1 MAADGHSTSALTPEA
16 RRRLLRRYIQDGHK
30 QVFGWFYPGAMLLMA
45 NLDACQKARGV
56 AGDFCEI
63 GVAQGK
69 SLIQLCLMMRLG
81 ERTFGFDSFARP
93 DRPDDE
99 DKARANLA
107 AHVGD
112 LAGVTVT
119 KADSRALT
127 VARLCELSPA
137 GFRMFSVDGGHDEA
151 TVLND
156 LRLACATLS
165 PGGILLLDDYFD
177 RKFPGVSVATNRLFL
192 ADDAPAV
199 APFAIGGNKV
209 YFATRPDDAAYRR
222 FLADNSDPSAVV
234 GTESM
239 FSSDVIVYK
248 I

>member
-1 MAADGHSTSALTPEA
+1 MTADGHSTTALTPEA
-16 RRRLLRRYIQDGHK
+16 RQQLLRRYIQDGQK

-56 AGDFCEI
+56 EGDFCEI

-69 SLIQLCLMMRLG
+69 SLIQLCLMMRDG
-81 ERTFGFDSFARP
+81 ERTFGFDSFARS

-99 DKARANLA
+99 DKTRANLA

-112 LAGVTVT
+112 LTGVTVT
-119 KADSRALT
+119 NADSRALT
-127 VARLCELSPA
+127 VTRLKELSPA

-151 TVLND
+151 TALND
-156 LRLACATLS
+156 LRLACATLA

-192 ADDAPAV
+192 ADDAPPV

-209 YFATRPDDAAYRR
+209 FFATEPDDAAYRR
-222 FLADNSDPSAVV
+222 FLMEKSDPTVVV
-234 GTESM
+234 GTETM
-239 FSSDVIVYK
+239 FSSEVVVYR